1 MVMEGSSRLK
11 CSECVRQGR
20 PCVNLSWAS
29 LDRTREEYR
38 KKVEADEEELQ
49 RVLSRLLRN
58 KKILRQAEERAKK
71 KAQCLM
77 SELDVNGELEAAS
90 SDDCPAA
97 SVGVAASP
105 AMWET
110 LALLD
115 SYTAASSGLGE
126 SVVEAAGSS

>member
-1 MVMEGSSRLK
+1 M
-11 CSECVRQGR
+11 
-20 PCVNLSWAS
+20 NLSWAS
-29 LDRTREEYR
+29 LDRTREEYY

-49 RVLSRLLRN
+49 RILSRLLRN

-77 SELDVNGELEAAS
+77 SELDATGELEAAP

-115 SYTAASSGLGE
+115 SYTATSSSLSE
-126 SVVEAAGSS
+126 NVVGATGSS

>member
-29 LDRTREEYR
+29 LDRTREEYH

-49 RVLSRLLRN
+49 RILSRLLRK

-71 KAQCLM
+71 KA
-77 SELDVNGELEAAS
+77 
-90 SDDCPAA
+90 
-97 SVGVAASP
+97 
-105 AMWET
+105 
-110 LALLD
+110 
-115 SYTAASSGLGE
+115 
-126 SVVEAAGSS
+126 